1 MLCWVVCFFLSF
13 RSRLIESYDVLFA
26 DTGETNTISGIANF
40 NSKYGWLGQIYFL
53 CQYDIRRV
61 EDITKLNMHQC
72 LTMLT
77 FMKEKNDLEVK
88 QIKSKYK

>member
-1 MLCWVVCFFLSF
+1 MNV
-13 RSRLIESYDVLFA
+13 
-26 DTGETNTISGIANF
+26 SGIANF

-53 CQYDIRRV
+53 CQYDIRRI

-77 FMKEKNDLEVK
+77 FMKEKNDLELK